1 MPKMKVARMIFTMLK
16 RMPVMP
22 IMPRIQIQ
30 AMNSG
35 RNAIMLISNL
45 PKENSKKAKTMN
57 PQM

>member
-1 MPKMKVARMIFTMLK
+1 MIFTMLK

-35 RNAIMLISNL
+35 RNAMMLISNL